1 VPVIKRTPSL
11 SQGGDMKNGEG
22 AMKKKRI
29 GANVKRKER
38 ERKKNTWK
46 VQEENICK
54 RGKLANGLQ
63 GVP

>member
-38 ERKKNTWK
+38 ERKKKIPEKFRRKIFAKGGIN
-46 VQEENICK
+46 
-54 RGKLANGLQ
+54 
-63 GVP
+63 